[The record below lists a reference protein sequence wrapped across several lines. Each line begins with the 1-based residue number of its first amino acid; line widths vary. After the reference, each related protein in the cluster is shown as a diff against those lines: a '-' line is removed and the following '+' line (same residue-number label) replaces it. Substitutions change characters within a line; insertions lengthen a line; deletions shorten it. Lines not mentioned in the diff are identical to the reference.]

1 MPPVFRHDHHVH
13 MSPDTTYT
21 TAAVADFRANLGAHL
36 RSVRAGGEVLI
47 LDRGRPVARLVPVGG
62 SEAREGRME
71 ELIRAGQVRPPEGS
85 LPRDFWDRPRLE
97 DPEGRM
103 VQAILEERAEG
114 P

>member
-1 MPPVFRHDHHVH
+1 MANV
-13 MSPDTTYT
+13 TTYI
-21 TAAVADFRANLGAHL
+21 TAAVAEFRANLGAHL

-47 LDRGRPVARLVPVGG
+47 LDRGRPVARLVPVEGMG
-62 SEAREGRME
+62 AREGRIE
-71 ELIRAGQVRPPEGS
+71 ELVRAGQVR
-85 LPRDFWDRPRLE
+85 LPDGPLAPDFWDRPRLE